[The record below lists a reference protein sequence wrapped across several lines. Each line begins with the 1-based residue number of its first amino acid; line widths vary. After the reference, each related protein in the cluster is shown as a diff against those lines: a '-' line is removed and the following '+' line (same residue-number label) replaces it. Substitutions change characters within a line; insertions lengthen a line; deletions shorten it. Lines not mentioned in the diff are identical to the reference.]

1 MTVTVRAMTDADV
14 EPASQVQVSAFI
26 DLDRRMGVEPPPLDD
41 AVWAR
46 IYRRQRHFVVNDPG
60 GSWVAVDDGRVI
72 GCALALK
79 RESLWGLSLLVVDP
93 TTQSTGTGRKLL
105 DTSLRYA
112 EGCDRAIILSSRD
125 PRAIR
130 SYATSGFTLFPQVE
144 GTGEPDRRAL
154 PAMNGRV
161 REGSLDDVA
170 FADDVDRAVRG
181 APRGPDHVRLATD
194 QPLFIADDV
203 DGRGYAYVRSD
214 GEVLALAAS
223 DDVTATA
230 LLWRCFAHALDLGKP
245 SGVIDMNAE
254 QQWAIDAAFAA
265 RLKVTPAGPVFWRGG
280 RPPPAYLPSG
290 AYL

>member
-1 MTVTVRAMTDADV
+1 MTDADV
-14 EPASQVQVSAFI
+14 EPAAQVQVAAFI
-26 DLDRRMGVEPPPLDD
+26 DLDRRLGVEAPPLDD

-46 IYRRQRHFVVNDPG
+46 IHQRQRHFVVNDPE

-79 RESLWGLSLLVVDP
+79 RDRLWGLSLLAVDP
-93 TTQSTGTGRKLL
+93 STQSAGTGRRLL
-105 DTSLRYA
+105 DASLRYA
-112 EGCDRAIILSSRD
+112 EGCDRAVILSSRD

-144 GTGEPDRRAL
+144 GRGEPDRKAL
-154 PAMNGRV
+154 PSMNGRV
-161 REGSLDDVA
+161 REGSLDDVT

-194 QPLFIADDV
+194 QPLFIANDV

-223 DDVTATA
+223 DNATATA
-230 LLWRCFAHALDLGKP
+230 LLWRCFAHAADIGKP
-245 SGVIDMNAE
+245 TSVIDMNAE
-254 QQWAIDAAFAA
+254 QQWAIDVSFAA
-265 RLKVTPAGPVFWRGG
+265 RLKVTPAGPVFWRGAT
-280 RPPPAYLPSG
+280 PPPAYLPSG